1 MTDKFFKNAIAAQA
15 ESPEDQRRRSLILSM
30 LALACGSLPGLAQAN
45 ELKVGQAA
53 PPMVLHSLDG
63 RDIATRDL
71 IGKIVV
77 ITFFATYCEPCLEE
91 LPLLSAYA
99 QSHAGHDLQVLGFC
113 IDPPDNIDAVKKIA
127 QHLQFPVGLLGSPYA
142 GGYGR
147 IWRMP
152 VSFVIDRAGRLIDD
166 GWKDENP
173 AWSKERLNRVLD
185 PLFQ

>member
-1 MTDKFFKNAIAAQA
+1 MTDKFLKNSVAAQS
-15 ESPEDQRRRSLILSM
+15 ESPADQRRRSLILGM
-30 LALACGSLPGLAQAN
+30 LAMACGSLPGLAHAN
-45 ELKVGQAA
+45 ALKIGQAA
-53 PPMVLHSLDG
+53 PPLVLHTLEG
-63 RDIATRDL
+63 KDIATSEL

-77 ITFFATYCEPCLEE
+77 VTFFASYCDPCLEE
-91 LPLLSAYA
+91 LPLLSEYA
-99 QSHAGHDLQVLGFC
+99 QRHAGNDLQVLGFC
-113 IDPPDNIDAVKKIA
+113 IDPPDNIEAVKKIA
-127 QHLQFPVGLLGSPYA
+127 QTLHFPVGLLGSPYA